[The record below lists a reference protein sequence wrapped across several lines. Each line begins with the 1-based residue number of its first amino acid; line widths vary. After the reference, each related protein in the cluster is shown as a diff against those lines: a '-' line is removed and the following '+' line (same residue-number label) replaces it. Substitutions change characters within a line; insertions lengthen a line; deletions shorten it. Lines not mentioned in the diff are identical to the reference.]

1 MHKLV
6 APSSRKIN
14 ISLIVFQLK
23 SSLFDFL
30 AAISYMRVPQ
40 IELIIIQWINN
51 RLITN
56 HPKSNQEGK
65 KGRVDT
71 LDFCSETLCPDF
83 PNFVQQLK
91 HTKKNPN
98 QDFFPSSD
106 KTSNFTVKGV
116 SFKPSGKMM
125 VVPKFCFLS

>member
-1 MHKLV
+1 
-6 APSSRKIN
+6 
-14 ISLIVFQLK
+14 
-23 SSLFDFL
+23 
-30 AAISYMRVPQ
+30 MRVPQ

-91 HTKKNPN
+91 HTKKI
-98 QDFFPSSD
+98 QI
-106 KTSNFTVKGV
+106 KT
-116 SFKPSGKMM
+116 
-125 VVPKFCFLS
+125 LSPQVTKLQTLR

>member
-1 MHKLV
+1 MLV
-6 APSSRKIN
+6 APGSRKIN
-14 ISLIVFQLK
+14 ISIIVFQLK

-30 AAISYMRVPQ
+30 AAISYLRVPQ
-40 IELIIIQWINN
+40 KELIIIQWINN

-91 HTKKNPN
+91 HTKKI
-98 QDFFPSSD
+98 QI
-106 KTSNFTVKGV
+106 KTFSPQVTK
-116 SFKPSGKMM
+116 
-125 VVPKFCFLS
+125 LQTLR